1 MSNEWKKSLE
11 RGLVHGVPDDEN
23 SLYVECKYL
32 HFMQPENMPPAL
44 LLDPIQD
51 VDSQQTLVLFD
62 IFVPKS
68 QRNQGLARS
77 IVEFLEKRAESEQ
90 VCFAIGPI
98 LEDPEDESAHM
109 GAMCARRHWSRVMPF
124 SYLKT

>member
-1 MSNEWKKSLE
+1 MNKEWEKSLSS
-11 RGLVHGVPDDEN
+11 GLVHGVPDDEN

-32 HFMQPENMPPAL
+32 YFMHPENMSPAL
-44 LLDPIQD
+44 LENPMQD
-51 VDSQQTLVLFD
+51 VDSRRTLTLFD
-62 IFVPKS
+62 IFVPKP

-90 VCFAIGPI
+90 VHFAIGPI
-98 LEDPEDESAHM
+98 FEDAEDESAHM
-109 GAMCARRHWSRVMPF
+109 GDMCVRRNWSRVMPF